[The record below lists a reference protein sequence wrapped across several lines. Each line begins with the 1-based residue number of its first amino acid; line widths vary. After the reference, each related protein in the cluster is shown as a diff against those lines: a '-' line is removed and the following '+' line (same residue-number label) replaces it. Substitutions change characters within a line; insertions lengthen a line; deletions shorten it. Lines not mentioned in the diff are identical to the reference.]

1 MGKKWMLIEQF
12 LGLLLQLV
20 LTLPLAL
27 CLLHTCIMN
36 DTLDT
41 S

>member
-27 CLLHTCIMN
+27 CLLHTFIMN